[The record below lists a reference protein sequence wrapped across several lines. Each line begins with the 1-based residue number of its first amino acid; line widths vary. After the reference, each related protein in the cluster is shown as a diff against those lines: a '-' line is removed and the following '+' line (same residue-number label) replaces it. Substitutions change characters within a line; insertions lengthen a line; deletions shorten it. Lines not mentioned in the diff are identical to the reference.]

1 MNKSCPLLPGARN
14 NVTAEELMFT
24 AEVLQGYCRLH
35 RDEKV
40 EVRTAVTQVMNPPMM
55 RAVALHPL

>member
-1 MNKSCPLLPGARN
+1 MKKSCPLLPRARN
-14 NVTAEELMFT
+14 NVTAEEFMFT

-40 EVRTAVTQVMNPPMM
+40 EVGTAVTQV
-55 RAVALHPL
+55 V